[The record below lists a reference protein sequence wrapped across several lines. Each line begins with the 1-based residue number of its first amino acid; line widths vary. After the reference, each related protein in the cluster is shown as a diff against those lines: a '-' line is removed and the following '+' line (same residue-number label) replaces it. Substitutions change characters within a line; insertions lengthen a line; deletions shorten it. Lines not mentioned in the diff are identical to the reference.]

1 MISKIKVFET
11 ETNPFADITVEETE
25 RDDEDENEIGVV
37 DMDEE
42 EVIYLDDVDVS
53 DADTEDSGDDADE
66 INDAF
71 VLLDFLFNLIFLE
84 V

>member
-1 MISKIKVFET
+1 MVDDFIKNGGYKIKVFET
-11 ETNPFADITVEETE
+11 ETNPFADIILEETE
-25 RDDEDENEIGVV
+25 RDDEDENERRIV

-71 VLLDFLFNLIFLE
+71 VLLD
-84 V
+84 